1 MAESKRTM
9 ATRKPASLMPRSGS
23 VAATL
28 SSRLLWLIGGR
39 MLVVASVTVPY
50 LLYNPDKVTDPTLLF
65 FIALTS
71 VQSLLY
77 IIFLRLLRP
86 WPEAQAYLQ
95 FFGDLVLITL
105 LIHKLA
111 ATSFSILYIFTI
123 SVAAVF
129 LRRTGVLIVAG
140 LAYLLYVSAV
150 LRWIQLLFD
159 WHTPLPALPD
169 APAAVLQ
176 LTYNLIVHLIGFYG
190 VAILTSFLARDAARS
205 EERLREKQL
214 DLTYLQGLYG
224 DVIQSMSSGLV
235 ITDLGPR
242 ILNVN
247 RSGEDI
253 LRRSEAELVGGHL
266 AETGIFTAERWEQYL
281 RESAGVT
288 LRAEGECECGDGATI
303 HVGFTLTHLRDT
315 EGTLQ
320 GYILLFQDL
329 SDWREL
335 QEQLRIQDRMAA
347 IGQMAAGLAHEVG
360 NPLAAISGSVQMLAG
375 GLRGDPSRNKLVEI
389 ILKESR
395 RLDRTVKAFL
405 QFAKPSER
413 NPAVFDIAAML
424 AEDIQLLR
432 HSGDVQPQHE
442 IEADLVPESA
452 MIRADFDQISQIFWN
467 LTRNAL
473 QAMPGGGRLTVV
485 GRIENGYYHM
495 QFRDTGV
502 GMTEEE
508 RGRLFHP
515 FKSFFGGG
523 TGLGMAIVYRIVK
536 EHGGEIRVE
545 SELHRGSS
553 ITVELPVGATLDE
566 GSELGT

>member
-1 MAESKRTM
+1 MASTQ
-9 ATRKPASLMPRSGS
+9 PASLRPSLARVESTSHG
-23 VAATL
+23 A
-28 SSRLLWLIGGR
+28 RLLWLIGGR
-39 MLVVASVTVPY
+39 MLVAASVAIPY
-50 LLYNPDKVTDPTLLF
+50 LLYNPDKVTDPTVLF

-71 VQSLLY
+71 VQCLIY
-77 IIFLRLLRP
+77 IVCLRVLRP
-86 WPEAQAYLQ
+86 WPRLQANIQ
-95 FFGDLVLITL
+95 FFGDLALITL
-105 LIHKLA
+105 VIDRLE
-111 ATSFSILYIFTI
+111 ATSFSILYIFII

-129 LRRTGVLIVAG
+129 LGRTGVLMVAG
-140 LAYLLYVSAV
+140 LAYVFYVSEE
-150 LRWIQLLFD
+150 LQWIRLVYD
-159 WHTPLPALPD
+159 WHAEVPPLPESPV
-169 APAAVLQ
+169 AVVQ

-190 VAILTSFLARDAARS
+190 VAILTSYLARDAARS

-235 ITDLGPR
+235 ITDNNAR
-242 ILNVN
+242 IVSVN

-253 LRRSEAELVGGHL
+253 LKRLEEELVGLHI
-266 AETGIFTAERWEQYL
+266 ADTGVFTAERWQDLL
-281 RESAGVT
+281 RESEGVT
-288 LRAEGECECGDGATI
+288 LRAEGDCVRGDGASI
-303 HVGFTLTHLRDT
+303 LVGFTLTHLRDA
-315 EGTLQ
+315 EGTRQ
-320 GYILLFQDL
+320 GFILLFQDL
-329 SDWREL
+329 SDWQDL
-335 QEQLRIQDRMAA
+335 QEQLQIQDRMAA

-360 NPLAAISGSVQMLAG
+360 NPLAAISGSVQMLAAGLG
-375 GLRGDPSRNKLVEI
+375 GDDSSNKLAEI

-413 NPAVFDIAAML
+413 NLAEFDIAAML
-424 AEDIQLLR
+424 AEDIELLR
-432 HSGDVQPQHE
+432 HSGDVQSQHQ

-452 MIRADFDQISQIFWN
+452 IIRADLDQISQIFWN

-473 QAMPGGGRLTVV
+473 QAMPGGGRLTII

-495 QFRDTGV
+495 HFEDTGV

-545 SELHRGSS
+545 SQPHRGSR
-553 ITVELPVGATLDE
+553 ITVELPIHGVAQELT
-566 GSELGT
+566 ELGA

>member
-1 MAESKRTM
+1 MESQ
-9 ATRKPASLMPRSGS
+9 KPASVRPRSIAVGNPQG
-23 VAATL
+23 
-28 SSRLLWLIGGR
+28 SRLLWLIGGR
-39 MLVVASVTVPY
+39 MLVIASVAIPY
-50 LLYNPDKVTDPTLLF
+50 LLYNPDKVADPTLLF

-77 IIFLRLLRP
+77 IVFLRVLRQ
-86 WPEAQAYLQ
+86 WPEAQAHIQ
-95 FFGDLVLITL
+95 FLGDLVLITL
-105 LIHKLA
+105 LIHKLN
-111 ATSFSILYIFTI
+111 ATSFSILYIFII

-129 LRRTGVLIVAG
+129 LGRTGVLIVAG
-140 LAYLLYVSAV
+140 LAYFFYVSAV
-150 LRWIQLLFD
+150 LRWIQLLYD
-159 WHTPLPALPD
+159 WQTPLPALPD

-176 LTYNLIVHLIGFYG
+176 LTYNLVVHLVGFYG

-235 ITDLGPR
+235 ITDLEAR
-242 ILNVN
+242 ILSVN

-253 LRRSEAELVGGHL
+253 LRRSESELIGSHFSQ
-266 AETGIFTAERWEQYL
+266 TGILSAQRWEHYL
-281 RESAGVT
+281 RESDGVT
-288 LRAEGECECGDGATI
+288 LRAEGECERGDGIPI
-303 HVGFTLTHLRDT
+303 HVGFTLTHLRDA
-315 EGTLQ
+315 EGALQ

-329 SDWREL
+329 SDWQEL
-335 QEQLRIQDRMAA
+335 QEQLRMQDRMAA

-413 NPAVFDIAAML
+413 NLAEFDIAAML
-424 AEDIQLLR
+424 AEDIELLR
-432 HSGDVQPQHE
+432 HSGDVQPRHE

-467 LTRNAL
+467 LARNAL

-485 GRIENGYYHM
+485 GRIENEYYHM

-545 SELHRGSS
+545 SELHQGSC
-553 ITVELPVGATLDE
+553 ITVELPVGATSE
-566 GSELGT
+566 EISELGA